1 MTNDFEQIKPHHE
14 PQHPASETADSHPLA
29 TGLGALGGVVAG
41 AALGRSL
48 GGKVGAALG
57 GVAGAIAGGIA
68 GNTLGEKGEDVSDV
82 VHPTA
87 SLGSGANNKPVELLK
102 HYSWDEL
109 QALSKPQGGQ
119 MQTS

>member
-1 MTNDFEQIKPHHE
+1 M
-14 PQHPASETADSHPLA
+14 
-29 TGLGALGGVVAG
+29 
-41 AALGRSL
+41 
-48 GGKVGAALG
+48 GAALG

-68 GNTLGEKGEDVSDV
+68 GNTLGEKASEAINV

-87 SLGSGANNKPVELLK
+87 SLGSGANNKAVELLK
-102 HYSWDEL
+102 HYSWEEL